1 MDKLNAFISLA
12 NIFNNNGYSF
22 YLVGG
27 SVRDFL
33 LFNDLFDLDVVTD
46 ATPDEVKSFFLGKAT
61 YTFKIYGAVTIHHEG
76 YRFDLTT
83 LRKEEAYDDSR
94 HPSKITFVKN
104 LKDDV
109 LRRDFTLNAL
119 YMDKNLKVYDYVNGQ
134 EDLQNK
140 VLKMIGDPYV
150 RLKED
155 PLRILRAI
163 RFSITYDFKIDA
175 KLSQAIIDSVP
186 LLNFLNKDKIKEEI
200 RKMKKSKEELIP
212 IFDEFNIHY
221 LLEL

>member
-1 MDKLNAFISLA
+1 MEKLDAYISLA
-12 NIFNNNGYSF
+12 DIFNNNGYSL

-27 SVRDFL
+27 SVRDYL
-33 LFNDLFDLDVVTD
+33 LLGTLNDLDVVTD
-46 ATPDEVKSFFLGKAT
+46 ATPDEVESFYQGKAT
-61 YTFKIYGAVTIHHEG
+61 YTFKKFGAVTIYYEG

-83 LRKEEAYDDSR
+83 LRKEEAYIDSR
-94 HPSKITFVKN
+94 HPNKITFVKE

-109 LRRDFTLNAL
+109 IRRDFTLNAL
-119 YMDKNLKVYDYVNGQ
+119 YMDKNLKVYDYVSGQ
-134 EDLQNK
+134 EDLKNK
-140 VLKMIGDPYV
+140 VLKMIGDPYL
-150 RLKED
+150 RIKED

-163 RFSITYDFKIDA
+163 RFSITYDFKIEESLV
-175 KLSQAIIDSVP
+175 KAIKDSVS
-186 LLNFLNKDKIKEEI
+186 LLDNLNKEKIKEEI